1 MIHITDKKNCCGCS
15 ACVQRCPKQCIRLEE
30 DAEGFLYPK
39 VDEEACIKCGLCEK
53 VCPILNQAD
62 KLPALEV
69 LAVKNQN
76 EEERMNSSSGG
87 VFLPLARE
95 VINKGGV
102 VFGAVY
108 DDSWEVH
115 HVYAEKIEDVYPMMG
130 SKYLQSKIDDTYKET
145 ERFLKQGREVM
156 FVGSP
161 CQIAGLRTFLRNKD
175 YPNLFAVDFLC
186 HGVPSPGVWRRYLA
200 ETYGGHNTK
209 VQSRLQATDGKNTV
223 LLSSLNAKSPIGGI
237 KFRDK
242 TESGWKKYR
251 FVVRQKSAS
260 KADKNSVLSSD
271 IHYDNPFMRGFLSD
285 IYLRPSCYEC
295 KCKNGVNHSDLTIG
309 DYWAARVTD
318 QDFDDDKGIG
328 LVLVYS
334 VKGQE
339 YFEKLNDMSV
349 RESTLEKASLCNGGF
364 NEHTKAHPRRQL
376 FFTLI
381 NEGKT
386 VEGAVNK
393 CLFVPAYCRILSKL
407 KSLAKSSVK
416 RVLGDFGVK
425 VIKKILVK

>member
-1 MIHITDKKNCCGCS
+1 M
-15 ACVQRCPKQCIRLEE
+15 
-30 DAEGFLYPK
+30 
-39 VDEEACIKCGLCEK
+39 
-53 VCPILNQAD
+53 
-62 KLPALEV
+62 
-69 LAVKNQN
+69 
-76 EEERMNSSSGG
+76 
-87 VFLPLARE
+87 
-95 VINKGGV
+95 
-102 VFGAVY
+102 
-108 DDSWEVH
+108 
-115 HVYAEKIEDVYPMMG
+115 
-130 SKYLQSKIDDTYKET
+130 
-145 ERFLKQGREVM
+145 
-156 FVGSP
+156 
-161 CQIAGLRTFLRNKD
+161 
-175 YPNLFAVDFLC
+175 
-186 HGVPSPGVWRRYLA
+186 
-200 ETYGGHNTK
+200 
-209 VQSRLQATDGKNTV
+209 
-223 LLSSLNAKSPIGGI
+223 
-237 KFRDK
+237 
-242 TESGWKKYR
+242 
-251 FVVRQKSAS
+251 
-260 KADKNSVLSSD
+260 
-271 IHYDNPFMRGFLSD
+271 
-285 IYLRPSCYEC
+285 RPSCYEC

-386 VEGAVNK
+386 VEEAVNK

>member
-1 MIHITDKKNCCGCS
+1 MIHIIDKKNCCGCS

-30 DAEGFLYPK
+30 DVEGFLYPK

-62 KLPALEV
+62 KLPAQEV
-69 LAVKNQN
+69 LAVKNPN
-76 EEERMNSSSGG
+76 EKERMNSSSGG

-108 DDSWEVH
+108 DEHWEVH

-130 SKYLQSKIDDTYKET
+130 SKYLQSRIENTYKEAET
-145 ERFLKQGREVM
+145 FLKQGREVM

-161 CQIAGLRTFLRNKD
+161 CQIAGLRTFLRNKE
-175 YPNLFAVDFLC
+175 YPNLLAVDFLC

-200 ETYGGHNTK
+200 ETYGGYDTK
-209 VQSRLQATDGKNTV
+209 EKSRLQATAGKNTV
-223 LLSSLNAKSPIGGI
+223 LLSSLNAKSPIGDI

-242 TESGWKKYR
+242 TESGWKKFR
-251 FVVRQKSAS
+251 FVVRQKSAL

-328 LVLVYS
+328 LVLVNTS
-334 VKGQE
+334 KGKK
-339 YFEKLNDMSV
+339 YFEGLNMMV
-349 RESTLEKASLCNGGF
+349 RNSTLDKAHLCNGGF
-364 NEHTKAHPRRQL
+364 NEHTH
-376 FFTLI
+376 
-381 NEGKT
+381 
-386 VEGAVNK
+386 VHH
-393 CLFVPAYCRILSKL
+393 
-407 KSLAKSSVK
+407 K
-416 RVLGDFGVK
+416 RVLFFALISQGKTIKDAVGICLKISLSSRIKNKTKCIIKQMVKKVLDGKGVRE
-425 VIKKILVK
+425 IKASLGR